1 MIQAHKT
8 EKSYQSQISI
18 TFDIIFDIQM
28 FVKSG
33 FHKENITSMNNFNL
47 IWAQKLENRN
57 NKKNPLVR
65 RDKKM
70 GLENIST
77 LPLCN

>member
-1 MIQAHKT
+1 
-8 EKSYQSQISI
+8 
-18 TFDIIFDIQM
+18 M

-77 LPLCN
+77 LPLCNS